1 MLLGFYS
8 DLTPA
13 LDFPRQPP
21 SSPLSEPPS
30 PPGPTTPPPT
40 TRRNKT
46 GKKTKAKPWKHYGS
60 PASTKPAP
68 RAHAHKAVRHQTSP
82 GQRDHL
88 MIFFATND
96 TPTTDEKKRLAR
108 EATDVRLQELGLDLG
123 DEVARR
129 ENGMTTEQVRVLFNN
144 ACVILL

>member
-1 MLLGFYS
+1 
-8 DLTPA
+8 
-13 LDFPRQPP
+13 
-21 SSPLSEPPS
+21 
-30 PPGPTTPPPT
+30 
-40 TRRNKT
+40 
-46 GKKTKAKPWKHYGS
+46 
-60 PASTKPAP
+60 
-68 RAHAHKAVRHQTSP
+68 
-82 GQRDHL
+82 